1 MFGYASWR
9 CAVRHRVWIRTCA
22 GPYFACCFRGHVGGR
37 CKGQSRDFHFAG
49 YFAFIVVNWMAR
61 RCCHSSA
68 VRCTSA
74 QLMSGCLCRVP
85 APTHDAWRR
94 HTLHGVGGSGNRRR
108 RWRRRRWRR
117 QRRVRWQRRR
127 ATMVMARRA
136 AATATVRRGS
146 HDRGC
151 GSDGGDMG
159 TAVAAT
165 VGSGLVSA
173 AYRCGLRWAWR
184 TLHGTMVIA

>member
-1 MFGYASWR
+1 MR
-9 CAVRHRVWIRTCA
+9 CSTSCLDSNMCWSIFCVLLSRARRRA
-22 GPYFACCFRGHVGGR
+22 LQGPISGFPFCR
-37 CKGQSRDFHFAG
+37 
-49 YFAFIVVNWMAR
+49 FAFTVVNWMAR